1 MSFMPTVS
9 DEQPLLPRGR
19 SFTRADL
26 DRMPDDGNR
35 YELIDGLLIV
45 SPAPKPLHQR
55 AVARLHLLLHAACPS
70 DHEVLFAPLDVA
82 LADDTVL
89 QPDLLLARIA
99 DFTDRDLPTAPLLAV
114 EVLSPSTRGRD
125 LLLKKE
131 RLERAG
137 CRHYWVVDP
146 VEPSVIAWTLVDGR
160 YREVGNAIGRE
171 ALTLSDPV
179 TVSIVPDALVATG
192 QP

>member
-1 MSFMPTVS
+1 MTHMTAQS
-9 DEQPLLPRGR
+9 DATSLLPRGR
-19 SFTRADL
+19 PFTRADL

-55 AVARLHLLLHAACPS
+55 AVSRLFLLLHEACPT

-82 LADDTVL
+82 LSDDTVL
-89 QPDLLLARIA
+89 QPDLVLARIS
-99 DFTDRDLPTAPLLAV
+99 DFSERDLPTAPLLAV

-137 CRHYWVVDP
+137 CRHYWVMDP
-146 VEPSVIAWTLVDGR
+146 LVPSLTTWTLVEGTYEESGTATGD
-160 YREVGNAIGRE
+160 ELLQLN
-171 ALTLSDPV
+171 DPV
-179 TVSIVPDALVATG
+179 NITVVPSRLVSTTTT
-192 QP
+192 